1 MRELYDIIRDRDRVV
16 LDDIPEAAL
25 SDTLGRRRGT
35 AQALVYPLST
45 EEVSG
50 VMRFAWEHHI
60 PVTPRGAGTN
70 LVGSTVPDG
79 GIILDLSRMNRI
91 LEVDADTFTVT
102 TEPGVLLKDLQAR
115 VESEGL
121 FYPPDPGEKASTLGG
136 NISTNAGGMR
146 AVKYGV
152 TRDYVRGLTVVLANG
167 DVVELGSKNVKDASG
182 LDLKQLIIG
191 SEGTLAVITRCL
203 LRLVGRPECSL
214 TALVPFAGLQ
224 EGIRCVPVILQAGLN
239 PTAVE
244 FVERSVVALG
254 ERFTGISYPCPE
266 AEAYILLTFDGH
278 RDDIEHRVERVREL
292 VLRHGA
298 LDFVALRD
306 AAEAADIWRVRGCLV
321 KAVEAISEQEPV
333 DIVVPIDKISDF
345 VDHVHQVEKETGVQ
359 MVAFGHAGDGNV
371 HLCVMRGRRSAED
384 WNRDLDICMK
394 RIYGEAFRLGGLTSG
409 EHGIGLSKRT
419 YYVSHTSEIQLA
431 MQRRI
436 KDALD
441 ERHILNDHKS
451 YLA

>member
-1 MRELYDIIRDRDRVV
+1 MRELYDIIRDKDRV
-16 LDDIPEAAL
+16 LLENIPEAAL

-45 EEVSG
+45 EEVSA
-50 VMRFAWEHHI
+50 VMRFAWENRI

-70 LVGSTVPDG
+70 LVGSTVPGG

-91 LEVDADTFTVT
+91 LDIDPATFTATV
-102 TEPGVLLKDLQAR
+102 EPGVLLKDFQAR
-115 VESEGL
+115 VESLGL

-167 DVVELGSKNVKDASG
+167 DVVELGSRNVKDASG
-182 LDLKQLIIG
+182 LDLRQLVIG

-203 LRLVGRPECSL
+203 LRLVGKPEYSL
-214 TALVPFAGLQ
+214 TALVPFAGL
-224 EGIRCVPVILQAGLN
+224 EDGIRTVPAILQAGLN

-244 FVERSVVALG
+244 FVERSVVELG
-254 ERFTGISYPCPE
+254 ERFTGISYPCPQ
-266 AEAYILLTFDGH
+266 AAAYILLTFDGH
-278 RDDIEHRVERVREL
+278 KNDIEDRVERVREL
-292 VLRHGA
+292 VLAHGA
-298 LDFVALRD
+298 LDFIPLGDPAR
-306 AAEAADIWRVRGCLV
+306 AAEIWSVRGCLV

-333 DIVVPIDKISDF
+333 DIVVPIDKIADF
-345 VDHVHQVEKETGVQ
+345 VSYVHEVEQETGIR

-371 HLCVMRGRRSAED
+371 HLCVMRGERSDEEWSTELAS
-384 WNRDLDICMK
+384 CMK

-409 EHGIGLSKRT
+409 EHGIGLSKRP
-419 YYVSHTSEIQLA
+419 YYLSHASDVELA

-436 KDALD
+436 KNALD

>member
-1 MRELYDIIRDRDRVV
+1 MRELYDIIRDKDRV
-16 LDDIPEAAL
+16 LLENIPEAAL

-45 EEVSG
+45 EEVSA
-50 VMRFAWEHHI
+50 VMRFAWENRI

-70 LVGSTVPDG
+70 LVGSTVPGG

-91 LEVDADTFTVT
+91 LDIDPATFTATV
-102 TEPGVLLKDLQAR
+102 EPGVLLKAFQAR
-115 VESEGL
+115 VDSLGL

-167 DVVELGSKNVKDASG
+167 DVVELGSRNVKDASG
-182 LDLKQLIIG
+182 LDLRQLVIG

-203 LRLVGRPECSL
+203 LRLVGKPEYSL
-214 TALVPFAGLQ
+214 TALVPFAGL
-224 EGIRCVPVILQAGLN
+224 EDGIRTVPAILQAGLN

-244 FVERSVVALG
+244 FVERSVVELG
-254 ERFTGISYPCPE
+254 ERFTGISYPCPQ
-266 AEAYILLTFDGH
+266 AAAYILLTFDGH
-278 RDDIEHRVERVREL
+278 KNDIEDRVERVREL
-292 VLRHGA
+292 VLAHGA
-298 LDFVALRD
+298 LDFIPLGDPAR
-306 AAEAADIWRVRGCLV
+306 AAEIWSVRGCLV

-333 DIVVPIDKISDF
+333 DIVVPIDKIADF
-345 VDHVHQVEKETGVQ
+345 VSYVHEVEQETGIR

-371 HLCVMRGRRSAED
+371 HLCVMRGERSDEEWSTELAS
-384 WNRDLDICMK
+384 CMK

-409 EHGIGLSKRT
+409 EHGIGLSKRP
-419 YYVSHTSEIQLA
+419 YYLSHASDVELA

-436 KDALD
+436 KNALD